1 MKRRRS
7 DLEITPYKLV
17 FHELIGL
24 QVEVVEAANPALKKI
39 RGKVVDETRNMMI
52 IQTEDGTEKM
62 VPKNGTTFVFQIP
75 AHLSGKHA
83 RRYVMVKGNLLLSQ
97 PENRTKNIRK
107 IHMR

>member
-1 MKRRRS
+1 M
-7 DLEITPYKLV
+7 EITPSKLV

-24 QVEVVEAANPALKKI
+24 QVEVVEATNPTLKGR
-39 RGKVVDETRNMMI
+39 RGKVVDEKRNMMLI
-52 IQTEDGTEKM
+52 RKKEGTEKM
-62 VPKNGTTFVFQIP
+62 VQKNGTSFVFQIP

-83 RRYVMVKGNLLLSQ
+83 ERYVKVNGNLLLSQ

>member
-1 MKRRRS
+1 M
-7 DLEITPYKLV
+7 EITPSKLV

-24 QVEVVEAANPALKKI
+24 KVEVVGATNPSLRFI

-52 IQTEDGTEKM
+52 IHTEEGTKKK
-62 VPKNGTTFVFQIP
+62 VQKKGTSFVFQIP

-83 RRYVMVKGNLLLSQ
+83 ERYVKVDGNLLLSQ

-107 IHMR
+107 IYMR